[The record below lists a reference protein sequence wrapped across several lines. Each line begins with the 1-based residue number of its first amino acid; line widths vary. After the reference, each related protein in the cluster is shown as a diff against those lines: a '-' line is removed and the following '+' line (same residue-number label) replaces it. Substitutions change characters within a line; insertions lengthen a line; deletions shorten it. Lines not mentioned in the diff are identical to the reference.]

1 MSLKIY
7 NTLSG
12 EKEVFK
18 PLKSGEVRMYV
29 CGPTVY
35 HYIHVGN
42 ARPMVFFDVVF
53 RYLKSKGFKVT
64 YVRNITD
71 VDDKIIKKAEEE
83 KSSIQVVSQKYEA
96 AFMEDMEK
104 LGLLKP
110 THSPRATDYIE
121 AMVTWIQGLL
131 DKKMAYNINGEILFS
146 IDQFKTYGKLS
157 KKN

>member
-64 YVRNITD
+64 YARNVTD
-71 VDDKIIKKAEEE
+71 IDDKIIKKAQDE
-83 KSSIQVVSQKYEA
+83 KSSIQVVSQKYEK
-96 AFMEDMEK
+96 AFFEDMEK
-104 LGLLKP
+104 LGLMKP
-110 THSPRATDYIE
+110 TYSPRATEHIPGMIE
-121 AMVTWIQGLL
+121 WIQNLL
-131 DKKMAYNINGEILFS
+131 DQKIAYNVNGEILFS
-146 IDQFKTYGKLS
+146 
-157 KKN
+157 